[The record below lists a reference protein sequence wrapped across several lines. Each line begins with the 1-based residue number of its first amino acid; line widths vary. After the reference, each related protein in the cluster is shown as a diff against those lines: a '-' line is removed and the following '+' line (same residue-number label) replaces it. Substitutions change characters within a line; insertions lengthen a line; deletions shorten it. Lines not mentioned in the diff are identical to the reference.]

1 MKNPF
6 NVPDYAVT
14 HGAKFHADDVFSGAL
29 LRYMNP
35 NIRIDRVLQPPE
47 HFDGLIF
54 DIGRGAY
61 DHHQQDA
68 EVRENGVPYA
78 AFGLLWR
85 AYGAGV
91 LRTGCPEESV
101 SREAAHFDEKFVQPL
116 DLDDNTGCGTPLADV
131 IASFNPAWD
140 AGQSPDACY
149 EEAVQFALTILTKK
163 FSQIFAACRAE
174 KLVRAALAQQK
185 DGIVELP
192 VYCPWKLVL
201 QDSPAEFVVYPSQ
214 RGGYSGQTV
223 PYGDGNPRRGENKC
237 DFPLQWAGKGAAELQ
252 RLTGLST
259 LRFCHNSRFL
269 IAADT
274 REDALAACRLAQQLQ
289 DTDGNG

>member
-1 MKNPF
+1 MKNPY

-35 NIRIDRVLQPPE
+35 DIKIDRLLQPPE
-47 HFDGLIF
+47 RFDGLLF
-54 DIGRGAY
+54 DLGRGAY

-85 AYGAGV
+85 AYGAEV
-91 LRTGCPEESV
+91 LRTGCPEESL
-101 SREAAHFDEKFVQPL
+101 SREAARFDEKFVQPL
-116 DLDDNTGCGTPLADV
+116 DLDDNTGCGAPLADV

-149 EEAVQFALTILTKK
+149 EEAVRFALTILTKK
-163 FSQIFAACRAE
+163 FAQIFAVCRAE
-174 KLVRAALAQQK
+174 KLVRAALAEERN
-185 DGIVELP
+185 GIVELP
-192 VYCPWKLVL
+192 VYCPWKQVL
-201 QDSPAEFVVYPSQ
+201 QNSPAEFVVYPSQ
-214 RGGYSGQTV
+214 RGGYSGQAVT
-223 PYGDGNPRRGENKC
+223 YGDGDPRKGENKC
-237 DFPLQWAGKGAAELQ
+237 SFPLQWAGKSAAELRQ
-252 RLTGLST
+252 LTGIPT

-274 REDALAACRLAQQLQ
+274 RADALAACRLAQKLRCESQ
-289 DTDGNG
+289 NG

>member
-14 HGAKFHADDVFSGAL
+14 HGAKFHADDVFAGAL

-85 AYGAGV
+85 AYG
-91 LRTGCPEESV
+91 
-101 SREAAHFDEKFVQPL
+101 SRGAPHWLPGGKRQP
-116 DLDDNTGCGTPLADV
+116 
-131 IASFNPAWD
+131 
-140 AGQSPDACY
+140 
-149 EEAVQFALTILTKK
+149 
-163 FSQIFAACRAE
+163 
-174 KLVRAALAQQK
+174 
-185 DGIVELP
+185 
-192 VYCPWKLVL
+192 
-201 QDSPAEFVVYPSQ
+201 
-214 RGGYSGQTV
+214 
-223 PYGDGNPRRGENKC
+223 
-237 DFPLQWAGKGAAELQ
+237 
-252 RLTGLST
+252 
-259 LRFCHNSRFL
+259 
-269 IAADT
+269 
-274 REDALAACRLAQQLQ
+274 
-289 DTDGNG
+289 

>member
-163 FSQIFAACRAE
+163 FSQIFAACS
-174 KLVRAALAQQK
+174 LV
-185 DGIVELP
+185 IP
-192 VYCPWKLVL
+192 IP
-201 QDSPAEFVVYPSQ
+201 
-214 RGGYSGQTV
+214 
-223 PYGDGNPRRGENKC
+223 
-237 DFPLQWAGKGAAELQ
+237 
-252 RLTGLST
+252 
-259 LRFCHNSRFL
+259 
-269 IAADT
+269 
-274 REDALAACRLAQQLQ
+274 
-289 DTDGNG
+289 